1 MGIFIKTRKRILSA
15 LLAASICAAMP
26 VVAFAASES
35 IDGGSGSWYGG
46 IDSNHKIY
54 SKVWDHKVDGRRYS
68 VTVWVKDDNGDKDS
82 VTGTT
87 NGVNAAGE
95 VKVTKTASYDHVFT
109 PNKAGYKNLTV
120 VVSRSAGADV
130 KVAPAAPS
138 SYEVELWEDEEVN
151 K

>member
-1 MGIFIKTRKRILSA
+1 
-15 LLAASICAAMP
+15 MP

-87 NGVNAAGE
+87 NGVDAAGE
-95 VKVTKTASYDHVFT
+95 VKVTKTASYDHIFT
-109 PNKAGYKNLTV
+109 PNKAGYKDLTV